1 MFLAPTRAN
10 PEICPQ
16 RRPPI
21 IIPLCSLISCS
32 NIHRNCSDITAW
44 LKFFAAPRACLNIP
58 DKKGRNKVFLTLDQN
73 GAKMHGNIGIL
84 LEHSN
89 GKIGSFRWIDSVNCA
104 IRRNGR
110 GQFEVTKQFLKIRSK
125 TKDTSTTLKCC
136 ETLKNREK
144 QNRQIFARNQ
154 QH

>member
-1 MFLAPTRAN
+1 MLTNLLF
-10 PEICPQ
+10 
-16 RRPPI
+16 
-21 IIPLCSLISCS
+21 

-89 GKIGSFRWIDSVNCA
+89 GKIGSFDGLTVLIVQFDEMGEVN
-104 IRRNGR
+104 
-110 GQFEVTKQFLKIRSK
+110 LK
-125 TKDTSTTLKCC
+125 
-136 ETLKNREK
+136 
-144 QNRQIFARNQ
+144 
-154 QH
+154 